1 MIDYIVRGFLGLHG
15 FMLAKQ
21 GMSYINMPRN
31 EVLITLL
38 KKEGLEGP
46 GLDIIVPFLGISYIT
61 IGSLKLLA
69 AAVFIIHEACYVLI
83 ASGFLFHIGMATV
96 RSKLDPQ
103 TYSLYKPGKISQTNK
118 VQFGIG
124 IICML
129 IGIIGSFYT

>member
-1 MIDYIVRGFLGLHG
+1 
-15 FMLAKQ
+15 MLAKQ

-61 IGSLKLLA
+61 IGSLNLLA

-103 TYSLYKPGKISQTNK
+103 TYSLYKPGQISQTNR

-129 IGIIGSFYT
+129 IGIIGRLYT